1 MESKRVHLFISGR
14 VQGVWYRASMSNEGV
29 KIGLNGWV
37 RNLDD
42 GRVEAVVEG
51 MEDDVQKM
59 IAWCRKGPP
68 MARVDDLDVLERFEA
83 ELEALDGEFLVVDE
97 DGPDCHVVWCAF
109 GGRVEVTT
117 AEGAEGFLGGA
128 A

>member
-59 IAWCRKGPP
+59 ITWCRKGPP
-68 MARVDDLDVLERFEA
+68 MARVDDLVMENEA
-83 ELEALDGEFLVVDE
+83 PTGNEPPFKT
-97 DGPDCHVVWCAF
+97 
-109 GGRVEVTT
+109 RY
-117 AEGAEGFLGGA
+117 
-128 A
+128 